1 MSFKALVNNYA
12 YNTIGIRGSCLGKY
26 FIILINNGL
35 IKKSRLFFMK
45 IIFLAI
51 IIANHN
57 VMTCDTY
64 RLKIQMVHVMVRVP
78 S

>member
-1 MSFKALVNNYA
+1 
-12 YNTIGIRGSCLGKY
+12 
-26 FIILINNGL
+26 
-35 IKKSRLFFMK
+35 MK

-64 RLKIQMVHVMVRVP
+64 RLKIQMVHAMVRVP